1 VRLFNLDRV
10 ARPLPMPLSNPRTV
24 LRRVT
29 PDHALLCCFLEDE
42 EGMEVVAERAC
53 RLFEP
58 RERDASMI
66 RYRSRGGRTVKK
78 I

>member
-1 VRLFNLDRV
+1 MRLFNLDRV

-53 RLFEP
+53 LARLFEP
-58 RERDASMI
+58 RERDAMI
-66 RYRSRGGRTVKK
+66 LSN
-78 I
+78 